1 MQYGHIVKGG
11 DKMEIKAWTI
21 RMPREI
27 LEWGRMKAAKETIER
42 NKVVSINTIF
52 VEILKS
58 AMENDK

>member
-1 MQYGHIVKGG
+1 
-11 DKMEIKAWTI
+11 MEIKAWTI